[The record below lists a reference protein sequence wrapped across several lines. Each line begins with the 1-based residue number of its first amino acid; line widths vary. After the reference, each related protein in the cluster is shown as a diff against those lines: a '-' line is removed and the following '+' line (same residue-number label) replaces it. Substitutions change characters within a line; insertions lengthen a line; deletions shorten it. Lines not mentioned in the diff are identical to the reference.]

1 MTVHIGSYFQWNLE
15 IDAWTMDQTTSDKTY
30 KLLTVK
36 LGHVNA
42 SEVTFLDLLKKGTL
56 QTKHNFY

>member
-1 MTVHIGSYFQWNLE
+1 
-15 IDAWTMDQTTSDKTY
+15 MDQTTSDKTY